1 MLCLLQYSFILLILF
16 FDFIF
21 YEFSLL
27 SNFNFDSFWIEYHS
41 EKKGKNIKGMDQL
54 GYRVLTRTIRE
65 IHDQKVPSN
74 LVYAMMGHVDPTSL
88 KEPGGTRKPV
98 E

>member
-1 MLCLLQYSFILLILF
+1 
-16 FDFIF
+16 
-21 YEFSLL
+21 
-27 SNFNFDSFWIEYHS
+27 
-41 EKKGKNIKGMDQL
+41 MDQL

-65 IHDQKVPSN
+65 IHGQKVPRN

-98 E
+98 K